1 MNMEAWFPS
10 QQWIYTYIIIPFL
23 IFIARISDQSIG
35 TLRLIFIS
43 KGYKN
48 LAPFIGF
55 FEVIIWILAI
65 RQIFQHLD
73 NWVCYLAYGAGFATG
88 NYIGIL
94 LDERLSLGNV
104 LVRVIPR
111 YDTTNLIND
120 LSAHGYGLTVTDA
133 VGKNGPVKII
143 LTIIQRKELPG
154 VVEIIN
160 RHNPNAFYTIE
171 EVKAVNR
178 GVFRQ
183 ENTPGLFR
191 TLIWGSKKLK

>member
-1 MNMEAWFPS
+1 MAE
-10 QQWIYTYIIIPFL
+10 WIAAESWVYTYVIVPFL

-73 NWVCYLAYGAGFATG
+73 NWVCYIAYGAGFAMG

-104 LVRVIPR
+104 LIRVIPR
-111 YDTTNLIND
+111 FDTTHLIED
-120 LSAHGYGLTVTDA
+120 LSSQGFGLTVMDA
-133 VGKNGPVKII
+133 EGKNGPVKIVM
-143 LTIIQRKELPG
+143 TIIQRKEIPT

-160 RHNPNAFYTIE
+160 KHNPNAFYTIE
-171 EVKAVNR
+171 EVKAVNK

-183 ENTPGLFR
+183 ETPSGLFR
-191 TLIWGSKKLK
+191 QLIWGPKKLK

>member
-1 MNMEAWFPS
+1 MADWLAAES
-10 QQWIYTYIIIPFL
+10 WIYTYLIIPFL

-73 NWVCYLAYGAGFATG
+73 NWVCYIAYGAGFAMG

-104 LVRVIPR
+104 LIRVIPR
-111 YDTTNLIND
+111 FDTTNLIND
-120 LSAHGYGLTVTDA
+120 LSNQGFGLTVMDA
-133 VGKNGPVKII
+133 EGKNGPVKIVM
-143 LTIIQRKELPG
+143 TIIQRKEIPA

-160 RHNPNAFYTIE
+160 KHNPNAFYTIE
-171 EVKAVNR
+171 EVKAVNK

-183 ENTPGLFR
+183 ESPSGLFKQ
-191 TLIWGSKKLK
+191 LIWGPKKLK

>member
-1 MNMEAWFPS
+1 METTWFTNE
-10 QQWIYTYIIIPFL
+10 QWIYTYIIIPFL

-48 LAPFIGF
+48 LAPLIGF

-73 NWVCYLAYGAGFATG
+73 NWVCYIAYGAGFATG

-111 YDTTNLIND
+111 FDTTNLIND
-120 LSAHGYGLTVTDA
+120 LSAHGYGLTVMNA
-133 VGKNGPVKII
+133 EGKSGPVKII
-143 LTIIQRKELPG
+143 LTIIQRKELPA
-154 VVEIIN
+154 VIEIIN

-171 EVKAVNR
+171 EVKAVNK
-178 GVFRQ
+178 GVFKQ
-183 ENTPGLFR
+183 ANNTSLFKA
-191 TLIWGSKKLK
+191 LIWGPKKMK

>member
-1 MNMEAWFPS
+1 MTMEAWFPTHE
-10 QQWIYTYIIIPFL
+10 WFYTYVIIPFL

-35 TLRLIFIS
+35 TLRLIFIA

-48 LAPFIGF
+48 LAPVIGF

-73 NWVCYLAYGAGFATG
+73 NWVCYIAYGAGFATG

-111 YDTTNLIND
+111 YDTTHLIND
-120 LSAHGYGLTVTDA
+120 LSEQGYGLTVTDA

-143 LTIIQRKELPG
+143 LTIIQRKELPA
-154 VVEIIN
+154 VIEIIN

-171 EVKAVNR
+171 EVKAVNK

-183 ENTPGLFR
+183 ENTPGLFK
-191 TLIWGSKKLK
+191 TLIWGPKKLK

>member
-1 MNMEAWFPS
+1 MAEWLAIDSWVYS
-10 QQWIYTYIIIPFL
+10 YVIIPFL

-73 NWVCYLAYGAGFATG
+73 NWVCYIAYGAGFATG

-104 LVRVIPR
+104 LIRVIPR
-111 YDTTNLIND
+111 FDTTNLIKD
-120 LSAHGYGLTVTDA
+120 LSDHGFGITVMDA
-133 VGKNGPVKII
+133 DGKNGPVKII
-143 LTIIQRKELPG
+143 LTIIQRKEIPA

-160 RHNPNAFYTIE
+160 KHNPNAFYTIE

-183 ENTPGLFR
+183 ENPSGLFKQ
-191 TLIWGSKKLK
+191 LIWGPKKLK

>member
-1 MNMEAWFPS
+1 MEAWFHPES
-10 QQWIYTYIIIPFL
+10 WVYTYILIPLL
-23 IFIARISDQSIG
+23 IFLARITDQSIG

-48 LAPFIGF
+48 LAPLIGF

-73 NWVCYLAYGAGFATG
+73 NWVCYIAYGAGFATG

-94 LDERLSLGNV
+94 LDEKLSLGNV

-111 YDTTNLIND
+111 YDTTNLMNE
-120 LSAHGYGLTVTDA
+120 LSTQGYGLTVMDA
-133 VGKNGPVKII
+133 MGKNGPVKII
-143 LTIIQRKELPG
+143 LTIIQRKDLPL

-160 RHNPNAFYTIE
+160 KHNPNAFYTIE
-171 EVKAVNR
+171 EVKAVSH
-178 GVFRQ
+178 GVFKKQ
-183 ENTPGLFR
+183 NSEGIFK
-191 TLIWGSKKLK
+191 TLIWGPKKLK

>member
-1 MNMEAWFPS
+1 MDS
-10 QQWIYTYIIIPFL
+10 WIASNEWLYTYVIIPFL
-23 IFIARISDQSIG
+23 IFIARISDQSIR

-48 LAPFIGF
+48 LAPLIGF

-73 NWVCYLAYGAGFATG
+73 NWVCYIAYGAGFATG

-104 LVRVIPR
+104 LVRIIPK
-111 YDTTNLIND
+111 YDTSKLIHD
-120 LSAHGYGLTVTDA
+120 LSSQGFGLTMMDA
-133 VGKNGPVKII
+133 EGVHGKVKII
-143 LTIIQRKELPG
+143 LTIIPRKEIAQ
-154 VVEIIN
+154 VVSIIN
-160 RHNPNAFYTIE
+160 KHNPYAFYTIE

-183 ENTPGLFR
+183 ETSGNLFK
-191 TLIWGSKKLK
+191 TLIWGPKKLK